1 MLHKGLTDIFRSSPR
16 LSSSLKET
24 LLAQMM
30 IRQRLH
36 FHFKESTKR
45 SQKEDNLRLAFQLSM
60 HVSCKLQVEISLFCC
75 KESGMLAK
83 YSGLFHYQ
91 RYFQM
96 MSPCFFLKKGLI
108 FCTFR
113 ESRFVQRS
121 FSSSC
126 LWTQCSQV
134 TFLLACKQG
143 YRWLV
148 VLSSFFPPSRRIQRN
163 VCRLKFVLVG
173 GGVDLLFLLPT
184 TRSNSLRSM
193 NKLSYKSNRR

>member
-1 MLHKGLTDIFRSSPR
+1 MLLMLHKGLTDIFRSSPR

-60 HVSCKLQVEISLFCC
+60 HVSCKLQVEISLFRC

-96 MSPCFFLKKGLI
+96 MSPFFLKKRTYFLYI
-108 FCTFR
+108 QRVKVCSKVFFLQLPLNSVQPSDLPSCMQTRLPLTCCAF
-113 ESRFVQRS
+113 FVLPPLEENTKKCLQTEVCACGWWCGFT
-121 FSSSC
+121 FSSSH
-126 LWTQCSQV
+126 
-134 TFLLACKQG
+134 
-143 YRWLV
+143 
-148 VLSSFFPPSRRIQRN
+148 N
-163 VCRLKFVLVG
+163 
-173 GGVDLLFLLPT
+173 
-184 TRSNSLRSM
+184 
-193 NKLSYKSNRR
+193 